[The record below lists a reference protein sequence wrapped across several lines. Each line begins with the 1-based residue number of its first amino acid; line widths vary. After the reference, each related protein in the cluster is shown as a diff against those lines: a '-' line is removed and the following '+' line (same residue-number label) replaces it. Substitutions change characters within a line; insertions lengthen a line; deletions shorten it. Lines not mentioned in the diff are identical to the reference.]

1 MIEVHDL
8 HKKLGDFAVRGITLA
23 IEEREYF
30 VLLGPTGAGKT
41 VLLECIA
48 GLHPVDGGQVLI
60 NGRDVTHL
68 VPEHRHLSY
77 VPQDYVLFPHL
88 SVFDNIAFSLRLQ
101 GWGTDRIA
109 ERVRELSDMLG
120 ITPLLGRSPRTLSG
134 GEQQRTAIA
143 RALAPGP
150 TALLLDEPLS
160 ALDENTRIQIAAE
173 LQSLPARFGTTVIHV
188 CHNFE
193 EALRLATRLAVLYR
207 GRLVQVGSPDEVFT
221 RPNCRFVAEFMRVR
235 NILPVAGVEVA
246 DGRLR
251 CAVAGGPVL
260 EAAASGSGLPAET
273 PAMLALRPESIN
285 VAARSLEGE
294 NAFEAK
300 VLGVYPLGSSVEIAL
315 SIEGIKLYAL
325 LTRQMSRRLDLAPGS
340 GAWLQIPAD
349 AVHLLPDTF
358 LPPDSES

>member
-1 MIEVHDL
+1 MIEVHNL
-8 HKKLGDFAVRGITLA
+8 HKKLGEFTVRDVSLA

-41 VLLECIA
+41 VLLECVA
-48 GLHPVDGGQVLI
+48 GLYPVDGGKVMI
-60 NGRDVTHL
+60 NGHDVTYL

-101 GWGTDRIA
+101 HWGGDRIN

-120 ITPLLGRSPRTLSG
+120 ITPLLGRSPTTLSG

-160 ALDENTRIQIAAE
+160 ALDENTRVLIGAE

-193 EALRLATRLAVLYR
+193 EALRLATRIAVLYR
-207 GRLVQVGSPDEVFT
+207 GRLVQVGSPDDVFA

-235 NILPVAGVEVA
+235 NILPVHNVEVV
-246 DGRLR
+246 DGNMK
-251 CAVAGGPVL
+251 CAVASGPVL
-260 EAAASGSGLPAET
+260 EAIAPEGDVPEM

-285 VAARSLEGE
+285 VSAHKLAGE
-294 NAFEAK
+294 NAFEAQ
-300 VLGVYPLGSSVEIAL
+300 VVGVYPLGSSVEIAL
-315 SIEGIKLYAL
+315 AFEGIKLYAL
-325 LTRQMSRRLDLAPGS
+325 LTRQVTRQLGLVAGS
-340 GAWLQIPAD
+340 AAWVQIPAD

-358 LPPDSES
+358 LPPDADA

>member
-8 HKKLGDFAVRGITLA
+8 RKTLGEFTVHGVSLA

-48 GLHPVDGGQVLI
+48 GLYPLDGGRVLV
-60 NGRDVTHL
+60 NERDVTRV

-101 GWGTDRIA
+101 GWGADRMA

-120 ITPLLGRSPRTLSG
+120 ITPLLSRRPRTLSG

-193 EALRLATRLAVLYR
+193 EALRLATRIAVLYR
-207 GRLVQVGSPDEVFT
+207 GRLVQVGSPDDVFA

-235 NILPVAGVEVA
+235 NILPVHSVEVV
-246 DGRLR
+246 DGRVE
-251 CAVAGGPVL
+251 CAIESGPVL
-260 EAAASGSGLPAET
+260 EAPVPEEGVPEM

-285 VAARSLEGE
+285 VGLRRPEGE
-294 NAFEAK
+294 NAFEAQ
-300 VLGVYPLGSSVEIAL
+300 VVGVYPLGSSVEIAL
-315 SIEGIKLYAL
+315 AFEGIKLYAL
-325 LTRQMSRRLDLAPGS
+325 LTRQVTRSLGLVVGS
-340 GAWLQIPAD
+340 AAWVQIPAD

-358 LPPDSES
+358 LPPDTDA